1 MDETEE
7 NRMAISKEEL
17 EKLHVEAEAQ
27 VANFSYKKPE
37 DVGRTKG
44 FIKLVRSPLIKGNIQ
59 VIKKNGGE
67 NNLHYHHSVDTFW
80 MVVSGRVR
88 FYGPGDVV
96 TGEFGPMEGP
106 VTPRFSRYW
115 FENCGEGD
123 AELLQIA
130 AFSAP
135 NLNDGGRTDVSP
147 QKFEV
152 GSVPYFDAMK
162 EKEKV

>member
-1 MDETEE
+1 
-7 NRMAISKEEL
+7 MAVNQQDL
-17 EKLHVEAEAQ
+17 EKLHLEAEAE
-27 VANFSYKKPE
+27 VTNFTYKKPDGVE
-37 DVGRTKG
+37 RGKG

-80 MVVSGRVR
+80 MVLSGRVR

-96 TGEFGPMEGP
+96 TGEFGPMEGT
-106 VTPRFSRYW
+106 VTPRYSRYW
-115 FENCGEGD
+115 FENCGDGD

-130 AFSAP
+130 ALASP
-135 NLNDGGRTDVSP
+135 NLADGGRTDVSP
-147 QKFEV
+147 QKLKI

-162 EKEKV
+162 KEKV